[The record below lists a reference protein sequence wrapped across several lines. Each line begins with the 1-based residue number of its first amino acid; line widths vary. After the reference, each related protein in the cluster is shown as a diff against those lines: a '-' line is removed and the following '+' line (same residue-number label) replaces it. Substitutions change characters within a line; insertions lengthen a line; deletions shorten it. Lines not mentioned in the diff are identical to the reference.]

1 MKNEI
6 FNYNGNPITFQIG
19 EATMVNA
26 TEMAK
31 PFGKTTKDWL
41 RTKQSKE
48 FISSL
53 STVRQ
58 ISLTELVIVNQGN
71 FSSTLQGTWMH
82 EDVALEFARWLSPQF
97 AIWCNDRIK
106 ELMRHGITATPQAIE
121 DILADPDNAIRILTE
136 LKQEREALAAANK
149 QITTLEIQ
157 RDTYHSEN
165 RRLLKLKDRTDK
177 IMQKQAP
184 LVEYAQNVLDSNDT
198 FTTTQIAKELDMSAQ
213 ALNKFL
219 HEAGVMF
226 KQGGQWFLYSK
237 YMSKG
242 YVKTRE
248 YTYPKKDGRTGIMLS
263 TAWTEAGRM
272 FIRQLV
278 LFKHSLTK
286 EAE

>member
-19 EATMVNA
+19 EATVVNA

-31 PFGKTTKDWL
+31 PFGKRPNDYLSLPTTNELIKAITRKSGNSENQIVTTKAG
-41 RTKQSKE
+41 TPQ
-48 FISSL
+48 F
-53 STVRQ
+53 
-58 ISLTELVIVNQGN
+58 GG
-71 FSSTLQGTWMH
+71 GTWMH
-82 EDVALEFARWLSPQF
+82 EDLALDFAQWLSVDF
-97 AIWCNDRIK
+97 RLWCNDRIK

-136 LKQEREALAAANK
+136 LKQEREALAAAKK
-149 QITTLEIQ
+149 QINTLEIQ

-248 YTYPKKDGRTGIMLS
+248 YTYPKKDGRMGIMLS

-278 LFKHSLTK
+278 LFKRSLTK

>member
-1 MKNEI
+1 MNLINYDYKGSKISFISDKNV
-6 FNYNGNPITFQIG
+6 
-19 EATMVNA
+19 MVNA
-26 TEMAK
+26 TQMAK
-31 PFGKTTKDWL
+31 PFGKRPNDYLSLPTTNKLIKAITKKSGISENQIVTTKAG
-41 RTKQSKE
+41 TPQ
-48 FISSL
+48 F
-53 STVRQ
+53 
-58 ISLTELVIVNQGN
+58 GG
-71 FSSTLQGTWMH
+71 GTWMH
-82 EDVALEFARWLSPQF
+82 EDLALDFAQWLSVDF
-97 AIWCNDRIK
+97 RLWCNDRIK

-136 LKQEREALAAANK
+136 LKQEREALAAAKK
-149 QITTLEIQ
+149 QINTLEIQ

-263 TAWTEAGRM
+263 IAWTEAGRM

>member
-1 MKNEI
+1 MNLINYDYKGRKISFISDKNV
-6 FNYNGNPITFQIG
+6 
-19 EATMVNA
+19 MVNA
-26 TEMAK
+26 TQMAK
-31 PFGKTTKDWL
+31 PFGKRPNDYLSLPTTNKLIKAITKKSGISENQIVTTKAG
-41 RTKQSKE
+41 TPQ
-48 FISSL
+48 F
-53 STVRQ
+53 
-58 ISLTELVIVNQGN
+58 GG
-71 FSSTLQGTWMH
+71 GTWMH
-82 EDVALEFARWLSPQF
+82 EDLALDFAQWLSVDF
-97 AIWCNDRIK
+97 RLWCNDRIK

-136 LKQEREALAAANK
+136 LKQEREALAAAKK
-149 QITTLEIQ
+149 QINTLEIQ

>member
-1 MKNEI
+1 MNLINYDYKGSKISFISDKNV
-6 FNYNGNPITFQIG
+6 
-19 EATMVNA
+19 MVNA
-26 TEMAK
+26 TQMAK
-31 PFGKTTKDWL
+31 PFGKRPNDYLSLPTTNKLIKAITKKSGISENQIVTTKAG
-41 RTKQSKE
+41 TPQ
-48 FISSL
+48 F
-53 STVRQ
+53 
-58 ISLTELVIVNQGN
+58 GG
-71 FSSTLQGTWMH
+71 GTWMH
-82 EDVALEFARWLSPQF
+82 EDLALDFAQWLSVDF
-97 AIWCNDRIK
+97 RLWCNDRIK

-136 LKQEREALAAANK
+136 LKQEREALAAAKK
-149 QITTLEIQ
+149 QINTLEIQ

-226 KQGGQWFLYSK
+226 KQGGQWFLHSK

>member
-1 MKNEI
+1 MNLINYDYKGSKISFISDKNV
-6 FNYNGNPITFQIG
+6 
-19 EATMVNA
+19 MVNA
-26 TEMAK
+26 TQMAK
-31 PFGKTTKDWL
+31 PFGKRPNDYLSLPTTNELIKAITRKSGNSENQIVTTKAG
-41 RTKQSKE
+41 TPQ
-48 FISSL
+48 F
-53 STVRQ
+53 
-58 ISLTELVIVNQGN
+58 GG
-71 FSSTLQGTWMH
+71 GTWMH
-82 EDVALEFARWLSPQF
+82 EDLALDFAQWLSVDF
-97 AIWCNDRIK
+97 RLWCNDRIK

-136 LKQEREALAAANK
+136 LKQEREALAAAKK
-149 QITTLEIQ
+149 QINTLEIQ

-226 KQGGQWFLYSK
+226 KQDGQWFLYSK

>member
-1 MKNEI
+1 MNLINYDYKGSKISFISDKNV
-6 FNYNGNPITFQIG
+6 
-19 EATMVNA
+19 MVNA
-26 TEMAK
+26 TQMAK
-31 PFGKTTKDWL
+31 PFGKRPNDYLSLPTTNKLIKAITKKSGISENQIVTTKAG
-41 RTKQSKE
+41 TPQ
-48 FISSL
+48 F
-53 STVRQ
+53 
-58 ISLTELVIVNQGN
+58 GG
-71 FSSTLQGTWMH
+71 GTWVH
-82 EDVALEFARWLSPQF
+82 EDLALDFAQWLSVDF
-97 AIWCNDRIK
+97 RLWCNDRIK

-136 LKQEREALAAANK
+136 LKQEREALAAAKK
-149 QITTLEIQ
+149 QINTLEIQ

>member
-1 MKNEI
+1 MNLINYDYKGSKISFISDKNV
-6 FNYNGNPITFQIG
+6 
-19 EATMVNA
+19 MVNA
-26 TEMAK
+26 TQMAK
-31 PFGKTTKDWL
+31 PFGKRPNDYLSLPTTNKLIKAITKKSGISENQIVTTKAG
-41 RTKQSKE
+41 TPQ
-48 FISSL
+48 F
-53 STVRQ
+53 
-58 ISLTELVIVNQGN
+58 GG
-71 FSSTLQGTWMH
+71 GTWMH
-82 EDVALEFARWLSPQF
+82 EDLALDFAQWLSVDF
-97 AIWCNDRIK
+97 RLWCNDRIK

-136 LKQEREALAAANK
+136 LKQEREALAAAKK
-149 QITTLEIQ
+149 QINTLEIQ

-272 FIRQLV
+272 FIRLLV

>member
-1 MKNEI
+1 MNLINYDYKGSKISFISDKNVM
-6 FNYNGNPITFQIG
+6 
-19 EATMVNA
+19 ANA
-26 TEMAK
+26 TQMAK
-31 PFGKTTKDWL
+31 PFGKRPNDYLSLPTTNKLIKAITKKSGISENQIVTTKAG
-41 RTKQSKE
+41 TPQ
-48 FISSL
+48 F
-53 STVRQ
+53 
-58 ISLTELVIVNQGN
+58 GG
-71 FSSTLQGTWMH
+71 GTWMH
-82 EDVALEFARWLSPQF
+82 EDLALDFAQWLSVDF
-97 AIWCNDRIK
+97 RLWCNDRIK

-136 LKQEREALAAANK
+136 LKQEREALAAAKK
-149 QITTLEIQ
+149 QINTLEIQ

>member
-1 MKNEI
+1 MNLINYDYKGSKISFISDKNV
-6 FNYNGNPITFQIG
+6 
-19 EATMVNA
+19 MVNA
-26 TEMAK
+26 TQMAK
-31 PFGKTTKDWL
+31 PFGKRPNDYLSLPTTNKLIKAITKKSGISENQIVTTKAG
-41 RTKQSKE
+41 TPQ
-48 FISSL
+48 F
-53 STVRQ
+53 
-58 ISLTELVIVNQGN
+58 GG
-71 FSSTLQGTWMH
+71 GTWMH
-82 EDVALEFARWLSPQF
+82 ENLALDFAQWLSVDF
-97 AIWCNDRIK
+97 RLWCNDRIK

-136 LKQEREALAAANK
+136 LKQEREALAAAKK
-149 QITTLEIQ
+149 QINTLEIQ

>member
-1 MKNEI
+1 MNLINYDYKGSKISFISDKNV
-6 FNYNGNPITFQIG
+6 
-19 EATMVNA
+19 MVNA
-26 TEMAK
+26 TQMAK
-31 PFGKTTKDWL
+31 PFGKRPNDYLSLPTTNKLIKAITKKSGISENQIVTTKAG
-41 RTKQSKE
+41 TPQ
-48 FISSL
+48 F
-53 STVRQ
+53 
-58 ISLTELVIVNQGN
+58 GG
-71 FSSTLQGTWMH
+71 GTWMH
-82 EDVALEFARWLSPQF
+82 EDLALDFAQWLSVDF
-97 AIWCNDRIK
+97 RLWCNDRIK

-136 LKQEREALAAANK
+136 LKQEREALAAAKK
-149 QITTLEIQ
+149 QINTLEIQ

-278 LFKHSLTK
+278 L
-286 EAE
+286 

>member
-1 MKNEI
+1 MNLINYDYKGSKISFISDKNV
-6 FNYNGNPITFQIG
+6 
-19 EATMVNA
+19 MVNA
-26 TEMAK
+26 TQMAK
-31 PFGKTTKDWL
+31 PFGKRPNDYLSLPTTNKLIKAITKKSGISENQIVTTKAG
-41 RTKQSKE
+41 TPQ
-48 FISSL
+48 F
-53 STVRQ
+53 
-58 ISLTELVIVNQGN
+58 GG
-71 FSSTLQGTWMH
+71 GTWMH
-82 EDVALEFARWLSPQF
+82 EDLALDFAQWLSVDF
-97 AIWCNDRIK
+97 RLWCNDRIK

-136 LKQEREALAAANK
+136 LKQEREALAAAKK
-149 QITTLEIQ
+149 QINTLEIQ

-242 YVKTRE
+242 YAKTRE

>member
-26 TEMAK
+26 TQMAK
-31 PFGKTTKDWL
+31 PFGKRPNDYLSLPTTNKLIKAITKKSGISENQIVTTKAG
-41 RTKQSKE
+41 TPQ
-48 FISSL
+48 F
-53 STVRQ
+53 
-58 ISLTELVIVNQGN
+58 GG
-71 FSSTLQGTWMH
+71 GTWMH
-82 EDVALEFARWLSPQF
+82 EDLALDFAQWLSVDF
-97 AIWCNDRIK
+97 RLWCNDRIK
-106 ELMRHGITATPQAIE
+106 ELMKFGVTTTPQTI
-121 DILADPDNAIRILTE
+121 DSILSDPDNAIRLLTA
-136 LKQEREALAAANK
+136 LKEERKALKAANK
-149 QITTLEIQ
+149 QINTLEIQ

-177 IMQKQAP
+177 IMLEQAP
-184 LVEYAQNVLDSNDT
+184 LVEYAKNVLDSHDT
-198 FTTTQIAKELDMSAQ
+198 FTTTQIAKELGMTAQ

-263 TAWTEAGRM
+263 TAWTVAGRM

-278 LFKHSLTK
+278 LSKRTCRH
-286 EAE
+286 